1 MTFFGNR
8 TACAVAALVAL
19 SAPMAATPALAEGEI
34 HLGFPVFL
42 STAAAGP
49 FGEPE
54 KRAADLLVEAL
65 NAGSVPAP
73 YAVAGINGR
82 TIKSTFID
90 EAADAVSEYRNLV
103 ERTGVDAVIGY
114 TSSANCKAVAELA
127 EELETPTVFVDC
139 GTPQIFEELVTEPVY
154 LFRTGPTGTM
164 DSVGAARY
172 FKDTGVDLTKV
183 AGINQNYAWG
193 QDAWRDFTGAIKALD
208 PNAGVVSEQFPKVYA
223 GQYGAEIS
231 ALMTAK
237 PSAVFT
243 SFWGGDLEAFILQA
257 GPRNLF
263 SDSVVLMTCGEAAVD
278 RLAKDIPEGAI
289 ISGRGPYGYF
299 APDTELANWFRDA
312 YKAKFGENPPYPAW
326 KMAQAILGLKAA
338 WEKAGE
344 GADKEAAVA
353 AFKGLE
359 FETPAGMMT
368 MAIGNGHQATQSIA
382 YGKFQRKAD
391 GSPEV
396 VDIISYPA
404 ECVNPPN
411 DMLAA
416 DWISEGFPGAK
427 CD

>member
-1 MTFFGNR
+1 MRVSLNR
-8 TACAVAALVAL
+8 TACAVAALLAL
-19 SAPMAATPALAEGEI
+19 SGTVAGTGARAEEMHI
-34 HLGFPVFL
+34 GFPVFL
-42 STAAAGP
+42 STAAAGA

-54 KRAADLLVEAL
+54 KRAAELLVEEL
-65 NAGSVPAP
+65 NAGRVPAP
-73 YAVAGINGR
+73 YATAGINGR
-82 TIKSTFID
+82 TLKATFID

-127 EELETPTVFVDC
+127 EELETPTVLVDC

-172 FKDTGVDLTKV
+172 LKDIGVDLAKV
-183 AGINQNYAWG
+183 AGINQNYAFG

-208 PNAGVVSEQFPKVYA
+208 PKAAVVSEQFPKVYA
-223 GQYGAEIS
+223 GQYGAEVS
-231 ALMTAK
+231 ALMTAS

-243 SFWGGDLEAFILQA
+243 SFWGGDLEAFILQSA
-257 GPRNLF
+257 PRGLF
-263 SDSVVLMTCGEAAVD
+263 SRAPVLMTCGEAAIG

-289 ISGRGPYGYF
+289 LGARGPYGYF
-299 APDTELANWFRDA
+299 APESELAAWFNAA
-312 YKAKFGENPPYPAW
+312 YEKKFGEVPPYPAW
-326 KMAQAILGLKAA
+326 KMAQAVLGLKAA

-359 FETPAGMMT
+359 FDSPAGPVK
-368 MAIGNGHQATQSIA
+368 MAIGAGHQAIQSIS
-382 YGKFQRKAD
+382 YGKFGRDAAGKPGVTD
-391 GSPEV
+391 V
-396 VDIISYPA
+396 VTYAA
-404 ECVNPPN
+404 ECVNPPA

-416 DWISEGFPGAK
+416 DWIEKGFPGAQ